1 MNKGVEIILKRI
13 ETNPEEF
20 CFIGDEPYTK
30 WRRLILVLCDPDKS
44 GSFVSEEERE
54 LLQRKLCVVTGEAFT
69 QEVLRV
75 LTRDDS
81 TDQDIASLK
90 AMQALLTLQKT
101 GLPQS
106 IGLPQAIKGQSDVPA
121 HMDKV

>member
-13 ETNPEEF
+13 ETHPEEF
-20 CFIGDEPYTK
+20 CFFGDEPDTK
-30 WRRLILVLCDPDKS
+30 WHRLILVLCDPERS
-44 GSFVSEEERE
+44 GSFISEEERE

-81 TDQDIASLK
+81 SDHTPSPMPSWSTAVITSNNS
-90 AMQALLTLQKT
+90 
-101 GLPQS
+101 S
-106 IGLPQAIKGQSDVPA
+106 ITESTSNHAVIHRL
-121 HMDKV
+121 

>member
-20 CFIGDEPYTK
+20 CFLGDRPSKK
-30 WRRLILVLCDPDKS
+30 WHRLILVLCDPERS
-44 GSFVSEEERE
+44 GSFISEEERE

-69 QEVLRV
+69 QEVLAV

-81 TDQDIASLK
+81 SDQYMTSLK
-90 AMQALLTLQKT
+90 PMLALCAGQAVAPIFT
-101 GLPQS
+101 
-106 IGLPQAIKGQSDVPA
+106 DEV
-121 HMDKV
+121 